1 MKTFIIFIIYILYN
15 SYISDKMENIAY
27 NYYNTRE
34 KNNKTTPKVYD
45 IAHKFLP
52 NLNKYNNIHHIIT
65 TIFILPIL
73 LDFNILQ
80 EFLGY
85 WIVIFIIRSITI
97 LVTILPKHKECQY
110 NGKTIFHGLFGGCYD
125 KIFSGH
131 FASVFLATLLY
142 LKYNW
147 INLPILILI
156 NLINSIFILLVRG
169 HYTID
174 LIVALFITL
183 FVYQNNLRINKN
195 F

>member
-1 MKTFIIFIIYILYN
+1 MKVFILFIIYFIFHIYMSNNL
-15 SYISDKMENIAY
+15 ENIASQ
-27 NYYNTRE
+27 YYDTRE

-52 NLNKYNNIHHIIT
+52 EINKYNTIHHIIT
-65 TIFILPIL
+65 FIFILPIF

-85 WIVIFIIRSITI
+85 WIVIFILRTITTV
-97 LVTILPKHKECQY
+97 VTILPKYKECKY
-110 NGKTIFHGLFGGCYD
+110 NGKSLFHSVFGGCYD

-142 LKYNW
+142 LKYGW
-147 INLPILILI
+147 IKIPMLILI
-156 NLINSIFILLVRG
+156 NLINSISILLVRG

-174 LIVALFITL
+174 LIVAFFATL
-183 FVYQNNLRINKN
+183 FVYQNDLRIK
-195 F
+195 